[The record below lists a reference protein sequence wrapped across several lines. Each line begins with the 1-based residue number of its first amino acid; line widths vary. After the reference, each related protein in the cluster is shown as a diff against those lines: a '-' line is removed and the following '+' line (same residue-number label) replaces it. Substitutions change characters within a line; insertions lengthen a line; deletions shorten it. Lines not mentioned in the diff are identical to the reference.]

1 MAAVYNNKQCV
12 HSRVSFHLLQREGE
26 TVGGELDWLV
36 GKCEDYEEINVL
48 QSNVCLFVVYLQVC
62 VLLLLLLLFGDNCLV
77 LDKSGL

>member
-1 MAAVYNNKQCV
+1 M
-12 HSRVSFHLLQREGE
+12 
-26 TVGGELDWLV
+26 GGELDWLV